1 MPIPSHLPTSP
12 RGIRRPRVSPPGTI
26 DLSGPLSGPLSAT
39 LSATESG
46 TAGDDGMTRDLAARL
61 QHARESERAAL
72 ARELHDELGAI
83 LTAARLDVAWLS
95 AQGPCQD
102 PEIARRLQALR
113 QLLGDGIGLK
123 RRLVEDLH
131 PTLLTHLGFGAAL
144 EQLLVSNRER
154 FAGKL
159 SGELDKSVKLTG
171 DAALALY
178 RVAQES
184 LTNIHKYAGASE
196 VRVRLLRSRGRIEL
210 SIEDDGC
217 GFDPKAVGFGHQ
229 GLSGLRDRMLAV
241 SGRLEVASAPGLGTV
256 IRASLPTQERGRID
270 RSLREAGVTAS
281 ISRSAP
287 RHHAP
292 TPLHP

>member
-1 MPIPSHLPTSP
+1 MPIPSLLPTSS
-12 RGIRRPRVSPPGTI
+12 RGIRRPRVSPPGTV
-26 DLSGPLSGPLSAT
+26 PLTTTTAVT
-39 LSATESG
+39 QAA
-46 TAGDDGMTRDLAARL
+46 AGDAGMTRDLAARL

-83 LTAARLDVAWLS
+83 LTAARLDVAWLA
-95 AQGPCQD
+95 AQQACQD

-144 EQLLVSNRER
+144 EQLLLTNRER

-159 SGELDKSVKLTG
+159 SSDLDKSVNLTG

-196 VRVRLLRSRGRIEL
+196 VRVRLARSRGRIEL
-210 SIEDDGC
+210 TIEDDGC
-217 GFDPKAVGFGHQ
+217 GFDPDAVGFGHQ

-256 IRASLPTQERGRID
+256 IRASLSAQERNRVD
-270 RSLREAGVTAS
+270 RSLQKAAIPGSLGPTAS
-281 ISRSAP
+281 RQ
-287 RHHAP
+287 HAP
-292 TPLHP
+292 TPFHP

>member
-26 DLSGPLSGPLSAT
+26 SPSAT
-39 LSATESG
+39 PPATASAIV
-46 TAGDDGMTRDLAARL
+46 GDDGMTRDLAARL

-95 AQGPCQD
+95 AQGACQD

-159 SGELDKSVKLTG
+159 SSELDKSVNLTG

-196 VRVRLLRSRGRIEL
+196 VRVRLTRSRGRIEL

-217 GFDPKAVGFGHQ
+217 GFDPAAVGFGHQ

-241 SGRLEVASAPGLGTV
+241 SGRFEVASAPGLGTV
-256 IRASLPTQERGRID
+256 IRASLPVQERGRID
-270 RSLREAGVTAS
+270 RSLQETGVTGS
-281 ISRSAP
+281 IRRSTP
-287 RHHAP
+287 RQHAP